1 MVESGS
7 LTTMQLAV
15 WRDAMAKDIIRY
27 DLLVQDAMRGVM
39 RKVLGGVAE
48 SGYLPGDHHFTI
60 SFRTD
65 APGVTISRRL
75 AEQWP
80 RELTIILQHQY
91 SNLEVDDDGFGV
103 TLSFRSIPEHLY
115 VPFAAVTGFFDPA
128 VEFGLRFEEAE
139 DVEEETEDEAPPVG
153 PSLVAKKPA
162 QAKEIRPVK
171 AEIGKTEAAK
181 SEATKLES
189 AKLES
194 AKLESVKPEPAKAS
208 SGEKQRKLRPVETK
222 GEGDEK
228 VVSIDA
234 FRKKP

>member
-1 MVESGS
+1 MVGSGS
-7 LTTMQLAV
+7 RTTMQIAV

-39 RKVLGGVAE
+39 RKVLGDVAE
-48 SGYLPGDHHFTI
+48 NGYLPGDHHFTI
-60 SFRTD
+60 SFRTE

-80 RELTIILQHQY
+80 QELTIILQHQY

-115 VPFAAVTGFFDPA
+115 VPFSAVTGFFDPS

-139 DVEEETEDEAPPVG
+139 DEKETEDEAPSAG
-153 PSLVAKKPA
+153 PSLVARKPA
-162 QAKEIRPVK
+162 PAKEMKPVK
-171 AEIGKTEAAK
+171 AETGKIESAKFEAAK
-181 SEATKLES
+181 IEAAKFES
-189 AKLES
+189 GKFES
-194 AKLESVKPEPAKAS
+194 PKSEPAKAA

>member
-1 MVESGS
+1 
-7 LTTMQLAV
+7 
-15 WRDAMAKDIIRY
+15 MADDIIRY

-39 RKVLGGVAE
+39 RKVLSDVAV

-91 SNLEVDDDGFGV
+91 SNLEVDDEGFGV

-128 VEFGLRFEEAE
+128 VEFGLRFETVE
-139 DVEEETEDEAPPVG
+139 DAEEETEDEAPAVG
-153 PSLVAKKPA
+153 PSLVAQTPEPAKAPKPA
-162 QAKEIRPVK
+162 K
-171 AEIGKTEAAK
+171 ADSGKIEAGK
-181 SEATKLES
+181 SEASKLES
-189 AKLES
+189 GKPVS
-194 AKLESVKPEPAKAS
+194 AKPEPAKAA

-222 GEGDEK
+222 EEGDEK

>member
-1 MVESGS
+1 M
-7 LTTMQLAV
+7 T
-15 WRDAMAKDIIRY
+15 KDFIRY

-39 RKVLGGVAE
+39 RKVLIDVAE

-91 SNLEVDDDGFGV
+91 SNLEVDDTGFGV

-128 VEFGLRFEEAE
+128 VEFGLRFEDAE
-139 DVEEETEDEAPPVG
+139 DAEEVAEEKDEDTPPAR
-153 PSLVAKKPA
+153 PSLVTAKPA
-162 QAKEIRPVK
+162 PEPLAKEPK
-171 AEIGKTEAAK
+171 QAPAK
-181 SEATKLES
+181 ES
-189 AKLES
+189 AKAEAAQKPKK
-194 AKLESVKPEPAKAS
+194 AKPDEA
-208 SGEKQRKLRPVETK
+208 QN
-222 GEGDEK
+222 EGDAK
-228 VVSIDA
+228 IVSIDA
-234 FRKKP
+234 FRKKT